1 MEDSRDKLDFDTKVI
16 HAGQEPEEITG
27 SVIPPIFATS
37 TYKQK
42 SPGVHTGYEY
52 ARTQNPTR
60 EKLEA
65 CIAGIEKCKFGI
77 SFSSGLAAGA
87 SILDMLP
94 ANSHII
100 ALDDLYGGSWR
111 LFELVRKNS
120 SGLKISYLDPN
131 NLSKIEELLTQQTK
145 LIWIE
150 SPSNPLLK
158 ITDLRF
164 IANFAKSNNLISVV
178 DNTFASPFL
187 QNPCNFG
194 IDLVLHSITKY
205 ISGHSD
211 MVGGFVGTNNRE
223 LSEKLVFLQNA
234 VGSILDPFSAFLA
247 LRGVKTLSVRM
258 ERHCYNAMLIA
269 KWLETSFHI
278 SKVIYP
284 GLSNHPQHSIALE
297 QMPKGFGAMISIYL
311 KGDFNKTKDFLE
323 KLKIFTLAE
332 SLGGVESLIGHP
344 VTMSHGTIPEELRM
358 KYGITDNLVRISVG
372 IEKIDD
378 LIEDLD
384 NAIQ

>member
-131 NLSKIEELLTQQTK
+131 NLSKIEELLTPQTK

-164 IANFAKSNNLISVV
+164 IANFAKSHNLISVV

-211 MVGGFVGTNNRE
+211 MVGGFVGTNNKE

-269 KWLETSFHI
+269 KWLETSSHI

-284 GLSNHPQHSIALE
+284 GLSNHPQHSTALE

-344 VTMSHGTIPEELRM
+344 VTMSHGTIPEELRI

-384 NAIQ
+384 NAFQ

>member
-131 NLSKIEELLTQQTK
+131 NLDKIEGLLTKETK

-164 IANFAKSNNLISVV
+164 IANFAKSHNLISVV

-211 MVGGFVGTNNRE
+211 MVGGFVGTNNKE

-269 KWLETSFHI
+269 KWLETSSHI

-284 GLSNHPQHSIALE
+284 GLSNHPQHSTALE

-344 VTMSHGTIPEELRM
+344 VTMSHGTIPEELRI

-384 NAIQ
+384 NAIK

>member
-131 NLSKIEELLTQQTK
+131 NLNKIEELLT
-145 LIWIE
+145 
-150 SPSNPLLK
+150 P
-158 ITDLRF
+158 R
-164 IANFAKSNNLISVV
+164 
-178 DNTFASPFL
+178 
-187 QNPCNFG
+187 
-194 IDLVLHSITKY
+194 
-205 ISGHSD
+205 
-211 MVGGFVGTNNRE
+211 
-223 LSEKLVFLQNA
+223 
-234 VGSILDPFSAFLA
+234 
-247 LRGVKTLSVRM
+247 
-258 ERHCYNAMLIA
+258 
-269 KWLETSFHI
+269 
-278 SKVIYP
+278 
-284 GLSNHPQHSIALE
+284 
-297 QMPKGFGAMISIYL
+297 
-311 KGDFNKTKDFLE
+311 NKT
-323 KLKIFTLAE
+323 
-332 SLGGVESLIGHP
+332 
-344 VTMSHGTIPEELRM
+344 
-358 KYGITDNLVRISVG
+358 Y
-372 IEKIDD
+372 
-378 LIEDLD
+378 LD
-384 NAIQ
+384 